1 MQGWA
6 GSPHSSRLEESSANY
21 LTIII
26 MTMTTARWEQVL
38 GANKAKDKKVVVSS
52 ESSAETASPLGHQ
65 GVLVQRPASLDL
77 LISLV
82 NLVIR
87 HSAPTLRS
95 PGSWFGLEENN
106 HLPGT
111 D

>member
-1 MQGWA
+1 M
-6 GSPHSSRLEESSANY
+6 
-21 LTIII
+21 
-26 MTMTTARWEQVL
+26 L
-38 GANKAKDKKVVVSS
+38 GAKKAKDKKLVVSS
-52 ESSAETASPLGHQ
+52 KSGAETASPLGHQ

-82 NLVIR
+82 N
-87 HSAPTLRS
+87 SAPTLRS

-111 D
+111 DWQ